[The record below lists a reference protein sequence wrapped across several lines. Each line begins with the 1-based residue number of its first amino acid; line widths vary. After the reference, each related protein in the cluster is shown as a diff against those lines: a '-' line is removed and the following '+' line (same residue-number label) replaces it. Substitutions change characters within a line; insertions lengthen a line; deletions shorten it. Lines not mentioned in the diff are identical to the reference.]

1 MSIFSKIAV
10 TDEERAAKAK
20 EVMKAIA
27 SFSNSQNKQEYL
39 YSYVPRAGIAQI
51 KEHGLLSGNE
61 IAKPENRHLL
71 ELARPNG
78 DADRWLK
85 EKDETLAKMPW
96 KTSYDGPSVLFGDLD
111 PDKIH
116 DKHPIKKFDAARIKI
131 KLTNLLKDYP
141 DTRMEG
147 SELIPYT
154 SHEAYDALDEKG
166 KDEFVHNR
174 HHTLSPEEI
183 KALIARGQNPKDMW
197 KDFKDTEGKFYASD
211 VPHAHLITSIGKIP
225 SKYIEFDEEQPV
237 NKQAGLL
244 KKSVHWSDDV
254 SKNILNGRHYPVS
267 YLTGELDELKESIKN
282 RDWNNFKEEL
292 GDSTYAAETILAQ
305 RLGLNLPLIGASST
319 IEKFYARKK
328 KWEEVFDERGVPFNN
343 DYLSGGSNLK
353 KPKKIQAALGLAGH
367 TITKDEA
374 RALALKYGGE
384 IEDDWIDNNSLSKLA
399 AAYTASGEKVQG
411 VGLRKMY
418 HSLLEEQG
426 LPGLAVN
433 NEETGD
439 VELSFDGD
447 EAKRKEV
454 FDQLS
459 SRVKAKTGHPITFTP
474 TANPQVSV
482 PVNLSNIDAEK
493 LNAIH
498 HLAYRMSNLY
508 NPNNSAMDSNNSFK
522 EKIADRFRLQVNQRG
537 LQGTVPSRAAE
548 QLSGN
553 RPMYVFTLPDQRTRS
568 EEEALSD
575 MPKDQKRRLMK
586 ALLGGRGFLD
596 PNQTKVA
603 EAQPRHEL
611 VIGASGAGKTTKA
624 KELSEQNGMPVINLD
639 NTDPAWHNFIK
650 DNDNL
655 RNENNVPFHLIEG
668 TKTNLQWK
676 KLMRRIVDEAMAKK
690 EPHIIEGTHLMMLSP
705 KELQNHNL
713 HIVNPSLEE
722 VVQRR
727 ENRMRQKE
735 VEKGRHYTKDDYENN
750 RLFATAFYDKIQPA
764 IKKWKKVDSKLK
776 NRINPTLV
784 TQINNKVAKV
794 NSLSKLGEKI
804 VYGNSLSQWMP
815 SMFLDKSPN
824 SLELRVHG
832 GGDVLPEALGGNN
845 VYYISKGW
853 PHKSNTEVMA
863 SDTDLTPDFNK
874 FVGEGARAIYKRNS
888 RSITK
893 WDLFRKIKDHD
904 EYYDP
909 STGAIVNFP
918 VSAMAAGK
926 EEPPQRTVM
935 KPIDEVFSYACNAL
949 KDGKGCYGTP
959 DFYQNLVDQPIK
971 RVVMTPPGYLGSE
984 LGGVSKLPGKIMNMF
999 GKHHGSYFAPL
1010 HDYRKAPDGITWED
1024 KGEYEPVLDKF
1035 VSDNKGILLGGVAL
1049 GGAALLYN
1057 HFRKKKINPTLVAQI
1072 NNKVAALLS
1081 PLSSLNYNPKI

>member
-1 MSIFSKIAV
+1 MQWKLKDDGVAERISDLSSEDKSQDKCTEVERGVVQVHKSSPSEIYGTIQDGRTGRSFRLV
-10 TDEERAAKAK
+10 RTDGHNWKLSYNDKDNSTKKLAIVEKVKGKWLLYTKDKSRVLGTHDTAK
-20 EVMKAIA
+20 EAYGQEYAIEKSEEKSA
-27 SFSNSQNKQEYL
+27 SAQGLQEYL

-61 IAKPENRHLL
+61 IAKPENRRLL

-85 EKDETLAKMPW
+85 EKDERLAKDPW
-96 KTSYDGPSVLFGDLD
+96 LEAYNGPSVLFGDLD

-183 KALIARGQNPKDMW
+183 KSLIARGQNPKDMW

-237 NKQAGLL
+237 TKQAGLL
-244 KKSVHWSDDV
+244 KKSIHWSDDV
-254 SKNILNGRHYPVS
+254 SRNILNGRHYPVS

-282 RDWNNFKEEL
+282 RDWNNFKEEV
-292 GDSTYAAETILAQ
+292 GDSTYAAEMILAQ
-305 RLGLNLPLIGASST
+305 RLGLNLPLIGASNPV
-319 IEKFYARKK
+319 EKFYARKK

-367 TITKDEA
+367 AITKDEA

-384 IEDDWIDNNSLSKLA
+384 IEDDWIDNNSLS
-399 AAYTASGEKVQG
+399 
-411 VGLRKMY
+411 
-418 HSLLEEQG
+418 
-426 LPGLAVN
+426 
-433 NEETGD
+433 
-439 VELSFDGD
+439 
-447 EAKRKEV
+447 
-454 FDQLS
+454 
-459 SRVKAKTGHPITFTP
+459 
-474 TANPQVSV
+474 
-482 PVNLSNIDAEK
+482 
-493 LNAIH
+493 
-498 HLAYRMSNLY
+498 
-508 NPNNSAMDSNNSFK
+508 
-522 EKIADRFRLQVNQRG
+522 
-537 LQGTVPSRAAE
+537 
-548 QLSGN
+548 
-553 RPMYVFTLPDQRTRS
+553 
-568 EEEALSD
+568 
-575 MPKDQKRRLMK
+575 
-586 ALLGGRGFLD
+586 
-596 PNQTKVA
+596 KVA

-639 NTDPAWHNFIK
+639 KTDPAWHNFIK
-650 DNDNL
+650 DNGNL

-764 IKKWKKVDSKLK
+764 IKKWEKVDSKLK

-784 TQINNKVAKV
+784 TQINNKVA
-794 NSLSKLGEKI
+794 
-804 VYGNSLSQWMP
+804 
-815 SMFLDKSPN
+815 
-824 SLELRVHG
+824 
-832 GGDVLPEALGGNN
+832 
-845 VYYISKGW
+845 
-853 PHKSNTEVMA
+853 
-863 SDTDLTPDFNK
+863 
-874 FVGEGARAIYKRNS
+874 
-888 RSITK
+888 
-893 WDLFRKIKDHD
+893 
-904 EYYDP
+904 
-909 STGAIVNFP
+909 
-918 VSAMAAGK
+918 
-926 EEPPQRTVM
+926 
-935 KPIDEVFSYACNAL
+935 
-949 KDGKGCYGTP
+949 
-959 DFYQNLVDQPIK
+959 
-971 RVVMTPPGYLGSE
+971 
-984 LGGVSKLPGKIMNMF
+984 
-999 GKHHGSYFAPL
+999 
-1010 HDYRKAPDGITWED
+1010 
-1024 KGEYEPVLDKF
+1024 
-1035 VSDNKGILLGGVAL
+1035 
-1049 GGAALLYN
+1049 
-1057 HFRKKKINPTLVAQI
+1057 
-1072 NNKVAALLS
+1072 ALLS
-1081 PLSSLNYNPKI
+1081 PLSSLNYNYEHLSKIIPRQTSRN